1 VSRFIRIFA
10 SGDVTLSCSDENERK
25 TEGERGNGRYG
36 GTGRP
41 TERERTAEGR
51 FDEDPWDPSCSPR
64 HVSPLQMRRV
74 EGEGDDG
81 LTKIAGFNFLHP
93 CSRARA
99 HLGLALNTDGDL
111 LSDVSRFFHAAI
123 VSLNRATDLS
133 VFT

>member
-1 VSRFIRIFA
+1 VR
-10 SGDVTLSCSDENERK
+10 
-25 TEGERGNGRYG
+25 
-36 GTGRP
+36 
-41 TERERTAEGR
+41 
-51 FDEDPWDPSCSPR
+51 
-64 HVSPLQMRRV
+64 
-74 EGEGDDG
+74 EGDDG